1 MAETVPSHRAEK
13 LDEILAAAAE
23 PALRPDI
30 ADADSRA
37 ATVRPRP
44 TSRRITPAEISVS
57 RGARGCRARL
67 LGPRH
72 VHGPRSRGGGAGPAA
87 SPGGGGTRG
96 VAAPR
101 VLPSPPRPLGGPPPP
116 PPEAPALL
124 APRGVSTPAHCS
136 HLAPWAASRAPATP
150 GPLPTLAPP
159 TSAPPHWLRP
169 CSAQEWTGGAGR
181 RGCALEPPCPLP
193 DPQSLFER
201 QGLPGPEKLPGSL
214 RKGIP
219 RTKSVGTRGGARR
232 GEAGQGGCTL
242 A

>member
-1 MAETVPSHRAEK
+1 MPGPSPRTVGAGRGLGSVGGEAARATGVLVAETVPSHRAEK

-101 VLPSPPRPLGGPPPP
+101 VLPSPPRPLGGPPRPP
-116 PPEAPALL
+116 RPQPCLLPGACLPQPTAPTWRPGRPAAPRPPQGHCPLWPRPPRPRPTGCAPAPPRSGRAGLGEGD
-124 APRGVSTPAHCS
+124 AP
-136 HLAPWAASRAPATP
+136 
-150 GPLPTLAPP
+150 
-159 TSAPPHWLRP
+159 
-169 CSAQEWTGGAGR
+169 
-181 RGCALEPPCPLP
+181 
-193 DPQSLFER
+193 
-201 QGLPGPEKLPGSL
+201 
-214 RKGIP
+214 
-219 RTKSVGTRGGARR
+219 
-232 GEAGQGGCTL
+232 
-242 A
+242 